1 MRCLTPVFEPQAV
14 GYHADATQRHGCPGD
29 HRVQQKAADRVE
41 RPGSDRYA
49 YEVVDK
55 GPEEVLADRSNRL
68 LGSRIASGIFR
79 RSDEMMVICATSI
92 AMSLPPPIAI
102 LKSA

>member
-68 LGSRIASGIFR
+68 LGKLNRLR
-79 RSDEMMVICATSI
+79 NLPESDEMMVICATSI